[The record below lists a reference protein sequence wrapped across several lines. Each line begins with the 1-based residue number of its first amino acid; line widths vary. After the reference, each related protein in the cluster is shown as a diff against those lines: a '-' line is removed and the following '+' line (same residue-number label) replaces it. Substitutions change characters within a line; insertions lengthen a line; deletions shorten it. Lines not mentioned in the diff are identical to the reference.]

1 MFASILPFLPTQEFS
16 VLSPPDLQK
25 LRRKKSSKN
34 VAYIKSSTKK
44 KYKKLHEENLM
55 KILCYFSWAWH
66 FFAQNVL
73 RFRYVDHMK
82 FRFQDNFPQLKVALK
97 VRNFVFYKNWSK
109 KSYPLLNTATFSI
122 LNWIEIENI
131 LKQK

>member
-16 VLSPPDLQK
+16 ALSPPDLKK
-25 LRRKKSSKN
+25 LRWKKSSKN
-34 VAYIKSSTKK
+34 VAYIKSSAKK
-44 KYKKLHEENLM
+44 KYKKSREENLT
-55 KILCYFSWAWH
+55 KILCDFSWAWL

-73 RFRYVDHMK
+73 RFRHVDHMK
-82 FRFQDNFPQLKVALK
+82 FCFQDNFLQSKVALK

-122 LNWIEIENI
+122 LNWLEIKNI
-131 LKQK
+131 LNQK